1 MKTFWKLLTSK
12 FFWFNILAAIG
23 IALLI
28 LFGTLLWTRFY
39 TNHGESIEVPDLTH
53 KYVEEAELML
63 DELGLS
69 YEVIDSV
76 HLRSFN
82 PGEIA
87 EQSPAAGTHVKSN
100 RKIYITIN
108 CRQKQ
113 MIRVPELV
121 GESFRKAQSN
131 LRALGFNADS
141 VRYKPY
147 EFNGEVL
154 DIQYGGRSLARG
166 EKVPDGSMLVLVVG
180 REDTENVVY
189 VPNLVGMSYE
199 DAINEINANEL
210 SVGNLSYDVRP
221 FSDTERQ
228 QYHVIKQSP
237 APGTQVYR
245 GKLIE
250 LKLSRSAGGT
260 TTEEFF

>member
-1 MKTFWKLLTSK
+1 MKTIWNFLTSK
-12 FFWFNILAAIG
+12 FFWVNILVAIG
-23 IALLI
+23 VALVL
-28 LFGTLLWTRFY
+28 LFGTLIWTKIY

-53 KYVEEAELML
+53 KYVEEAELEL
-63 DELGLS
+63 DELGLT

-108 CRQKQ
+108 CREKQ
-113 MIRVPELV
+113 MIRVPDLV

-154 DIQYGGRSLARG
+154 DILYNGRSLEKG
-166 EKVPDGSMLVLVVG
+166 EKVADGSTLVLVVG

-189 VPNLVGMSYE
+189 VPNLMGMSYD
-199 DAINEINANEL
+199 DAVNEINANEL

-221 FSDTERQ
+221 LSNTERQ

-237 APGTQVYR
+237 APGTQVFR

-250 LKLSRSAGGT
+250 MKLSRSGGGAS
-260 TTEEFF
+260 EEFF

>member
-1 MKTFWKLLTSK
+1 VV
-12 FFWFNILAAIG
+12 
-23 IALLI
+23 I

-53 KYVEEAELML
+53 KYVEEAELVL

-87 EQSPAAGTHVKSN
+87 EQSPAPGTHVKAD

-113 MIRVPELV
+113 MIRVPDLV

-141 VRYKPY
+141 VRYRPY

-154 DIQYGGRSLARG
+154 DIQYCGRSLKHG
-166 EKVPDGSMLVLVVG
+166 EKVADGSVLVLVVG
-180 REDTENVVY
+180 REDTENTVY

-199 DAINEINANEL
+199 DAINEINTYEL

-221 FSDTERQ
+221 LSDTERQ

-250 LKLSRSAGGT
+250 LKLSRSAAGST
-260 TTEEFF
+260 SEEFF

>member
-1 MKTFWKLLTSK
+1 MKTLWYLIKSKLFWINIAIAVAIFLL
-12 FFWFNILAAIG
+12 L
-23 IALLI
+23 

-53 KYVEEAELML
+53 KYVEEAELEL

-108 CRQKQ
+108 CREKQ
-113 MIRVPELV
+113 MIRIPDLV

-141 VRYKPY
+141 VCYRPY

-154 DIQYGGRSLARG
+154 DILYSGRSIERG
-166 EKVPDGSMLVLVVG
+166 EKIPDGATLILVVG
-180 REDTENVVY
+180 REDTENIVY
-189 VPNLVGMSYE
+189 VPNLIGMSYD
-199 DAINEINANEL
+199 DAVNEINVNEL
-210 SVGNLSYDVRP
+210 SLGNLSYDVRP
-221 FSDTERQ
+221 LSNTERQ
-228 QYHVIKQSP
+228 QYHVIKQEP
-237 APGTQVYR
+237 APGIQVFR

-250 LKLSRSAGGT
+250 LHLSRSAGAST
-260 TTEEFF
+260 SEEFF

>member
-1 MKTFWKLLTSK
+1 MKTLWNLITSK
-12 FFWFNILAAIG
+12 FFWINILIAVCV
-23 IALLI
+23 ALLI
-28 LFGTLLWTRFY
+28 LFGTLLWTKFY

-53 KYVEEAELML
+53 KYIEEAELEL

-87 EQSPAAGTHVKSN
+87 EQIPTAGTHVKAN

-141 VRYKPY
+141 VHYKPY

-154 DIQYGGRSLARG
+154 DILYNGRSLEKG
-166 EKVPDGSMLVLVVG
+166 EKIPDGATLVLVVG
-180 REDTENVVY
+180 REDNENVVY

-199 DAINEINANEL
+199 DAVNEINANEL

-221 FSDTERQ
+221 LSNTERQ

-237 APGTQVYR
+237 SPGTQVFR

-250 LKLSRSAGGT
+250 MRLSRSASSSSS
-260 TTEEFF
+260 EEFF

>member
-1 MKTFWKLLTSK
+1 MKTIWNFLTSK
-12 FFWFNILAAIG
+12 FFWINILIAVCV
-23 IALLI
+23 ALLI
-28 LFGTLLWTRFY
+28 LFGTLLWTKYY
-39 TNHGESIEVPDLTH
+39 TNHGESIVVPDLTH
-53 KYVEEAELML
+53 KYVEEAELDL
-63 DELGLS
+63 EELGLS

-87 EQSPAAGTHVKSN
+87 EQSPAAGTHVKAN

-113 MIRVPELV
+113 MIRVPDLV

-147 EFNGEVL
+147 EFSGEVL
-154 DIQYGGRSLARG
+154 DILYQGRSLQKG
-166 EKVPDGSMLVLVVG
+166 EKVEDGSMLVLVVG

-189 VPNLVGMSYE
+189 VPNLIGMSY
-199 DAINEINANEL
+199 DDAMNAINTNEL
-210 SVGNLSYDVRP
+210 SVGNISYDVRP

-228 QYHVIKQSP
+228 QYHVIKQTP
-237 APGTQVYR
+237 APGTQVFR

-250 LKLSRSAGGT
+250 LRLSRSANAAS
-260 TTEEFF
+260 EEFF

>member
-1 MKTFWKLLTSK
+1 MKTLWNLITSK
-12 FFWFNILAAIG
+12 FFWINIGVAVG
-23 IALLI
+23 ICLLL

-39 TNHGESIEVPDLTH
+39 TNHGESIQVPDLTH
-53 KYVEEAELML
+53 KYVEEAELEL
-63 DELGLS
+63 DELGLA

-87 EQSPAAGTHVKSN
+87 EQSPAPGTHVKSN

-108 CRQKQ
+108 CREKQ
-113 MIRVPELV
+113 MIRIPDLV

-131 LRALGFNADS
+131 LRALGFDADS
-141 VRYKPY
+141 VRYRPY

-154 DIQYGGRSLARG
+154 DILYCGRSIEHG
-166 EKVPDGSMLVLVVG
+166 EKIPDGSTLILVVG

-189 VPNLVGMSYE
+189 VPNLIGLSYD
-199 DAINEINANEL
+199 DAVNEINSNEL

-221 FSDTERQ
+221 LSNTERQ
-228 QYHVIKQSP
+228 QYHVVSQQP
-237 APGTQVYR
+237 APGTQVFR

-250 LKLSRSAGGT
+250 MKLSRSAGGASS
-260 TTEEFF
+260 EEFF

>member
-1 MKTFWKLLTSK
+1 MKTIWNFLTSK
-12 FFWFNILAAIG
+12 FFWTNIAVAIG
-23 IALLI
+23 IALVI
-28 LFGTLLWTRFY
+28 LFGTLLWTKFY
-39 TNHGESIEVPDLTH
+39 TNHGESIEVPDLAH
-53 KYVEEAELML
+53 KYVEEAELEL
-63 DELGLS
+63 NELGLA

-100 RKIYITIN
+100 RKIYLTIN

-113 MIRVPELV
+113 MIRIPDLV

-131 LRALGFNADS
+131 LRALGFDADS

-154 DIQYGGRSLARG
+154 DILYNGRSVEKG
-166 EKVPDGSMLVLVVG
+166 EKVADGSTLVLVVG
-180 REDTENVVY
+180 REDTENIVY
-189 VPNLVGMSYE
+189 VPNLMGMSYD

-210 SVGNLSYDVRP
+210 AVGNLSYDVRP
-221 FSDTERQ
+221 FSNTERQ
-228 QYHVIKQSP
+228 QYHVIKQTP
-237 APGTQVYR
+237 APGTQVFR

-250 LKLSRSAGGT
+250 LKLSRSGGASS
-260 TTEEFF
+260 EEFF